1 MRSKVQDSARQEKND
16 RWLDS
21 GGVTRKHEAG
31 KGTARRTGTGSP
43 TEMEKKAAWREEER
57 QQKEEEGAGQGP
69 KMKNGEQ
76 EGDAKQKTC
85 SMTGKKKRG
94 RDPDEER

>member
-1 MRSKVQDSARQEKND
+1 
-16 RWLDS
+16 
-21 GGVTRKHEAG
+21 
-31 KGTARRTGTGSP
+31 
-43 TEMEKKAAWREEER
+43 MEKEAAWREEE
-57 QQKEEEGAGQGP
+57 QQEKEEEGTGQRP